1 MKNTDLLQPSE
12 LANGE
17 ILRRE
22 MARAITLVDISL
34 SKNAASTSPAQLLAF
49 IDGARAKL
57 AAIIA
62 G

>member
-22 MARAITLVDISL
+22 MARAITLVDIAL
-34 SKNAASTSPAQLLAF
+34 SKNASATSPAQLLAF
-49 IDGARAKL
+49 IDDARAKL

-62 G
+62 